1 MTRAN
6 IVTVVGAFVVACGST
21 TAWSQAV
28 ETKDTPAV
36 AVPQSNG
43 PFEIYKSLGGPLYD
57 NGPIATHPGVCNAG
71 ADASRLQSGIG
82 LNIFGFNASVA
93 GGFRVSDDFVVPAP
107 GWVVN
112 ELVAYT
118 YQTGSTPAAPT
129 ITDVRVQ
136 IWNGPPN
143 AGGTIVF
150 GDTTTNRFVSAAFS
164 NTFRDL
170 DTTACPAAA
179 AQTRPIMAATAT
191 VGTTLAPGTY
201 WIDYQIGGTL
211 ASGPWAVPT
220 TILGETDGCAGP
232 AVCNGLQWTGTAW
245 TTLLDSGAAA
255 TVQDVK
261 FRLEGVP
268 TPVELQGFEVR

>member
-6 IVTVVGAFVVACGST
+6 IVTVVGAVMVACGAT
-21 TAWSQAV
+21 NAFSQAV

-36 AVPQSNG
+36 AVTEAAKG
-43 PFEIYKSLGGPLYD
+43 PVKFYEPLGAPLYD
-57 NGPIATHPGVCNAG
+57 NGPFVTHAGACSAG

-82 LNIFGFNASVA
+82 LNIFGFGAAVA
-93 GGFRVSDDFVVPAP
+93 TGFRVSDDFVVPAP

-112 ELVAYT
+112 QLVVYT
-118 YQTGSTPAAPT
+118 YQTGSTTTPT

-164 NTFRDL
+164 NAYRDL
-170 DTTACPAAA
+170 DTATCPA
-179 AQTRPIMAATAT
+179 AQTRPIMAVTAN

-220 TILGETDGCAGP
+220 TILGETDGCAG
-232 AVCNGLQWTGTAW
+232 AALCNGIQWNGTAWAALTDTGTAN
-245 TTLLDSGAAA
+245 A
-255 TVQDVK
+255 VQDVK
-261 FRLEGVP
+261 FALEGVP
-268 TPVELQGFEVR
+268 VPVELQSFEIK

>member
-6 IVTVVGAFVVACGST
+6 IVTVVGALVVACGST

-36 AVPQSNG
+36 AVPEAPAG
-43 PFEIYKSLGGPLYD
+43 PVTLYQPLGGPLYD
-57 NGPIATHPGVCNAG
+57 NGPFATHTGTCTTG
-71 ADASRLQSGIG
+71 ADASRLQSAIG
-82 LNIFGFNASVA
+82 LNIFGFNASTTA
-93 GGFRVSDDFVVPAP
+93 GFRVSDDFVVPSP

-112 ELVAYT
+112 ELVVYT
-118 YQTGSTPAAPT
+118 YQTGSTTTPT

-150 GDTTTNRFVSAAFS
+150 GDTTTNRFLSAAFS
-164 NTFRDL
+164 NTYRDL
-170 DTTACPAAA
+170 DTATCPAAN
-179 AQTRPIMAATAT
+179 TRPIMAVTAN
-191 VGTTLAPGTY
+191 VGTTLTPGTY

-220 TILGETDGCAGP
+220 TILGETDGCAG
-232 AVCNGLQWTGTAW
+232 AALCNGLQWTGTVWQAL
-245 TTLLDSGAAA
+245 TDTGTAAA
-255 TVQDVK
+255 VQDVK

-268 TPVELQGFEVR
+268 TPVELESFEIK